1 MAFSYLSKKT
11 YVQNWSITRPE
22 KRHSITV
29 KCGGVDVPHIKPERV
44 SHIIEQICYWHKSS
58 PVHRWFVENVQG
70 GLENQTEYH
79 VTRGELASLLGECRG
94 AIDDKQTAEIL
105 EKVLA
110 EEPENC
116 DFYYESIG

>member
-1 MAFSYLSKKT
+1 MAFSFLSKKT
-11 YVQNWSITRPE
+11 YVQNWSHMTPE
-22 KRHSITV
+22 QRHSVTV
-29 KCGGVDVPHIKPERV
+29 KRGGKKVPHIKPNRI
-44 SHIIEQICYWHKSS
+44 SHIIEEICYWHKSS

-70 GLENQTEYH
+70 GLDNQTEYH
-79 VTRGELASLLGECRG
+79 VTRDELASLLGECKG